1 MDPFTAVSLGISAVG
16 GIAKTIDGFI
26 QAKKQKEQMRKL
38 ERSALPMNAFK
49 GLQLPTQG
57 VELAERGIESG
68 FATKTQ
74 QLKEAGIRGVMG
86 GLEAAGQAQQKGYMQ
101 LGAQLGDMAYDR
113 DIAIAQE
120 DANIEAVREARL
132 RGQIAQTGAALAGA
146 KQQAFSGI
154 ADIGS
159 AAGSFGAMRTQEL
172 AGDTGSITPKPKKP

>member
-1 MDPFTAVSLGISAVG
+1 MDPFTAISLGVGAVG

-26 QAKKQKEQMRKL
+26 QAKKQKEEMRKL
-38 ERSALPMNAFK
+38 ERSALPVNAFK

-132 RGQIAQTGAALAGA
+132 RGKIAQTGAALAGA
-146 KQQAFSGI
+146 RQQAFSGI

-159 AAGSFGAMRTQEL
+159 MAGSFGAMRTQNL
-172 AGDTGSITPKPKKP
+172 ARDTGSITPKPNKE